1 MALRAACARPHAPA
15 LTQVKRG
22 SGALPHTVRMTLQ
35 PSAIERLVDR
45 FYTRV
50 QAHPTLGPVFNPVV
64 EDWAEHKRTL
74 VAFWSSIALG
84 TRSYRGNPMAAHR
97 GHPIDAAHFA
107 DWLALWSEVAHAELP
122 AADADELIE
131 HATRIA
137 RSLRYGL
144 GLEPRRGVVRSL
156 PLIDDGS
163 RSS

>member
-1 MALRAACARPHAPA
+1 M
-15 LTQVKRG
+15 QVKQG
-22 SGALPHTVRMTLQ
+22 SGTVPDNARMTLQ
-35 PSAIERLVDR
+35 HADIERLVDR
-45 FYTRV
+45 FYERV

-64 EDWAEHKRTL
+64 DDWAVHKRTL

-97 GHPIDAAHFA
+97 GHPIAEAHFA
-107 DWLALWSEVAHAELP
+107 DWLALWSEVAHAQLSP
-122 AADADELIE
+122 THALELIE

-144 GLEPRRGVVRSL
+144 GLEPRRGVLRSL

-163 RSS
+163 RSG